1 MSKLVAGH
9 NYDVLDYH
17 AAKFKQPDEEHQPR
31 IVDKKNSKSKL
42 LASSN
47 FYQPPMRR
55 KKQRPKEEAAPTQAA
70 KENENPES
78 ARNDQEEEQ
87 IVEDLENSFHESV
100 RNEPAPRQNKILN
113 ILFFIFF

>member
-17 AAKFKQPDEEHQPR
+17 ADKFKQPDEEHQPR

-55 KKQRPKEEAAPTQAA
+55 KKQRPKEEATPREEDNLA
-70 KENENPES
+70 KDLES

-100 RNEPAPRQNKILN
+100 RNEPTPRQNKIY
-113 ILFFIFF
+113 